1 MLDNPVLRL
10 LLERAQAGTR
20 PGERDDGARLVLV
33 AEGGGMR
40 GVVAGGMATALE
52 ELGVVEAFDDVYGT
66 SAGAL
71 GGAFL
76 LAGQAALGTSL
87 YFDDLTTPEFIAKR
101 RMLMRGTMMSL
112 EFLLDEIMSGRKP
125 LDWQRV
131 VDHPVRLH
139 PIAADLD
146 AGELVDLHAEVCD
159 ADRLREALRASAR
172 VPGVA
177 GDPVRI
183 GGRRLLDGSVLSP
196 IPFARAIEDGATH
209 LMVLRTRP
217 FGTTL
222 RGPPAVILPP
232 LERWLRR
239 QHPALP
245 ELYRARAAAYA
256 AELAELEHAE
266 RSAGPPH
273 VLVIAPRPGTP
284 EVRTLEQDRRRL
296 VAGAEAGA
304 QAIYEP
310 LTGERR
316 FFAVALRSYP
326 YPLSED
332 GRSAPTTAGRRGA
345 AAPR

>member
-1 MLDNPVLRL
+1 MEGLSPVARLVLD
-10 LLERAQAGTR
+10 RARAGSR
-20 PGERDDGARLVLV
+20 PGERDDGTRLVLV

-52 ELGVVEAFDDVYGT
+52 ELDVVEAFDGVYGT

-101 RMLMRGTMMSL
+101 RVLTRGAMMSL

-131 VDHPVRLH
+131 VDHGVRLH
-139 PIAADLD
+139 PFAADLD
-146 AGELVDLHAEVCD
+146 AGELVDLHGEACD
-159 ADRLREALRASAR
+159 VARLREALRASAR

-177 GDPVRI
+177 GPPVCI
-183 GGRRLLDGSVLSP
+183 GDRRLVDGSVLSP
-196 IPFARAIEDGATH
+196 IPFARAIADGATH

-222 RGPPAVILPP
+222 RAPPAVVRPP

-239 QHPALP
+239 LHPTLP
-245 ELYRARAAAYA
+245 
-256 AELAELEHAE
+256 
-266 RSAGPPH
+266 
-273 VLVIAPRPGTP
+273 
-284 EVRTLEQDRRRL
+284 
-296 VAGAEAGA
+296 
-304 QAIYEP
+304 
-310 LTGERR
+310 
-316 FFAVALRSYP
+316 
-326 YPLSED
+326 
-332 GRSAPTTAGRRGA
+332 
-345 AAPR
+345 